1 MSNDIPTQFRT
12 ALNHLLQQEGRGAQ
26 VRLARTEN
34 IDRGYLNAII
44 KGRKP
49 GAEAIRSRVADHF
62 GMTYEEMLLLGRR
75 LLAGGTE
82 AGIELGEAVSR
93 RTELE
98 GKGTGEGRGRQEDAG
113 VHLADS
119 LRKALDILES
129 KTKFSE
135 SLVEV
140 ITVYHEALTAGRDQ
154 ELDTRLRALEERVR
168 QMAARLPDGRK
179 GRNANSRRSRP
190 RIPHDPGR

>member
-49 GAEAIRSRVADHF
+49 GAEAIRSRIAAHF

-75 LLAGGTE
+75 LLVGGTD
-82 AGIELGEAVSR
+82 AGAEPGETVSR
-93 RTELE
+93 RTERE
-98 GKGTGEGRGRQEDAG
+98 GKGTGESRGRQEDAG

-129 KTKFSE
+129 KTKLSE

-140 ITVYHEALTAGRDQ
+140 IAVYHEVLTAGRDQ

-168 QMAARLPDGRK
+168 QMTERLPAGKK
-179 GRNANSRRSRP
+179 GRRKN
-190 RIPHDPGR
+190 

>member
-1 MSNDIPTQFRT
+1 MSNDIPTRFRT

-26 VRLARTEN
+26 VRLARVEN

-49 GAEAIRSRVADHF
+49 GAEAIRSRIAAHF

-82 AGIELGEAVSR
+82 AAPESGGTVSR
-93 RTELE
+93 RTE
-98 GKGTGEGRGRQEDAG
+98 GKGTGEDRGRQEDAG

-140 ITVYHEALTAGRDQ
+140 IAVYHEVLTAGRDQ
-154 ELDTRLRALEERVR
+154 ELDTRLRALEDRVR
-168 QMAARLPDGRK
+168 QMAARLPAGTKGRK
-179 GRNANSRRSRP
+179 KS
-190 RIPHDPGR
+190 

>member
-1 MSNDIPTQFRT
+1 
-12 ALNHLLQQEGRGAQ
+12 
-26 VRLARTEN
+26 LARVEN

-49 GAEAIRSRVADHF
+49 GAEDIRSRIAAHF
-62 GMTYEEMLLLGRR
+62 GMTYEKMLLLGRR
-75 LLAGGTE
+75 LLAGGTD
-82 AGIELGEAVSR
+82 AGEESGGTVSQ

-98 GKGTGEGRGRQEDAG
+98 GKDTREGDRLQEDAG
-113 VHLADS
+113 VKLADT

-129 KTKFSE
+129 GTKHSE

-140 ITVYHEALTAGRDQ
+140 IAVYHEALASGRDQ

-168 QMAARLPDGRK
+168 QMSGRLPAGKKGRK
-179 GRNANSRRSRP
+179 ES
-190 RIPHDPGR
+190 

>member
-1 MSNDIPTQFRT
+1 MSNDIH
-12 ALNHLLQQEGRGAQ
+12 NHLRSDLHHLLRQEGRCAN
-26 VRLARTEN
+26 VRLARVEN

-49 GAEAIRSRVADHF
+49 GAEAIRSRIAVHF

-75 LLAGGTE
+75 LLAGGTD
-82 AGIELGEAVSR
+82 AGTESGGTVSR
-93 RTELE
+93 RTERE
-98 GKGTGEGRGRQEDAG
+98 GKGTGESRGRQEDAG
-113 VHLADS
+113 VHLAGT

-140 ITVYHEALTAGRDQ
+140 IAVYHEVLTAGRDQ

-168 QMAARLPDGRK
+168 QMAARLPHGTKGRK
-179 GRNANSRRSRP
+179 KS
-190 RIPHDPGR
+190 

>member
-1 MSNDIPTQFRT
+1 MNNDIPTQFRT

-26 VRLARTEN
+26 VRLARVEN

-49 GAEAIRSRVADHF
+49 GAEAIRSRIAAHF

-75 LLAGGTE
+75 LLAGDTE
-82 AGIELGEAVSR
+82 AAPESGEAVSR
-93 RTELE
+93 RTE
-98 GKGTGEGRGRQEDAG
+98 GKGTGENHGLQEDAG

-168 QMAARLPDGRK
+168 QMAARLPDGTK
-179 GRNANSRRSRP
+179 GRRRELTSNL
-190 RIPHDPGR
+190 GRWCDQSGG

>member
-26 VRLARTEN
+26 VRLARVKN

-49 GAEAIRSRVADHF
+49 GAEAIRSRIAVHF

-75 LLAGGTE
+75 LLAGDTE
-82 AGIELGEAVSR
+82 AAPESGEAVSR
-93 RTELE
+93 RTE
-98 GKGTGEGRGRQEDAG
+98 GKGTGEDRGRQEDAG

-168 QMAARLPDGRK
+168 QMAARLPAGTKGRK
-179 GRNANSRRSRP
+179 KS
-190 RIPHDPGR
+190 

>member
-26 VRLARTEN
+26 VRLARVEN

-49 GAEAIRSRVADHF
+49 GAEAIRSRIAAHF

-75 LLAGGTE
+75 LLVGDTD
-82 AGIELGEAVSR
+82 AGIESGGTVSR
-93 RTELE
+93 RTERV
-98 GKGTGEGRGRQEDAG
+98 GKDTGEGRGLQEDAG

-168 QMAARLPDGRK
+168 QMAARLPAGKK
-179 GRNANSRRSRP
+179 GRRKN
-190 RIPHDPGR
+190 

>member
-26 VRLARTEN
+26 VRLARVEN

-49 GAEAIRSRVADHF
+49 GAEAIRSRIAAHF
-62 GMTYEEMLLLGRR
+62 GMTYDERLLLGRP
-75 LLAGGTE
+75 LLAGGTDAAPE
-82 AGIELGEAVSR
+82 SGGTVSR
-93 RTELE
+93 RAELE
-98 GKGTGEGRGRQEDAG
+98 GKGTGEDRGREEDAG

-119 LRKALDILES
+119 LRKALDMLES
-129 KTKFSE
+129 KTKLSE

-140 ITVYHEALTAGRDQ
+140 IAVYHEVLTAGRDQ
-154 ELDTRLRALEERVR
+154 ELDTRLQALEERVR
-168 QMAARLPDGRK
+168 QMAARLPHGTKGRK
-179 GRNANSRRSRP
+179 KS
-190 RIPHDPGR
+190 

>member
-12 ALNHLLQQEGRGAQ
+12 ALNHLLKLEGRGAQ
-26 VRLARTEN
+26 VRLARVEN

-49 GAEAIRSRVADHF
+49 GAEAIRSRIAAHF

-75 LLAGGTE
+75 LLAGDTE
-82 AGIELGEAVSR
+82 AAPESGEALSR
-93 RTELE
+93 RTERE
-98 GKGTGEGRGRQEDAG
+98 GKGTGEDRGRQEDAG

-129 KTKFSE
+129 KTKLSE

-140 ITVYHEALTAGRDQ
+140 IAVYHEVLTAGRDQ

-168 QMAARLPDGRK
+168 QMAARLPDGTNGRK
-179 GRNANSRRSRP
+179 KS
-190 RIPHDPGR
+190 

>member
-49 GAEAIRSRVADHF
+49 GAEVIRSRIANHF

-75 LLAGGTE
+75 LLAGGTD
-82 AGIELGEAVSR
+82 AGTESGGTVSQ

-98 GKGTGEGRGRQEDAG
+98 GKGIGDSHGRQEDAG
-113 VHLADS
+113 VHLAGT

-129 KTKFSE
+129 KTKFSK

-140 ITVYHEALTAGRDQ
+140 IAVYHEVLTAGRDQ

-168 QMAARLPDGRK
+168 QMAERLPAGTKGRK
-179 GRNANSRRSRP
+179 KS
-190 RIPHDPGR
+190 

>member
-1 MSNDIPTQFRT
+1 MNNDIPTQFRT

-26 VRLARTEN
+26 VRLARVEN

-49 GAEAIRSRVADHF
+49 GAEAIRSRIASHF

-82 AGIELGEAVSR
+82 AAPEAGEAVSR
-93 RTELE
+93 RTERE
-98 GKGTGEGRGRQEDAG
+98 GKGTGEGRGRQEDVG
-113 VHLADS
+113 VHLADT

-129 KTKFSE
+129 ETKFSE

-140 ITVYHEALTAGRDQ
+140 IAVYHEALTAGRNQ
-154 ELDTRLRALEERVR
+154 ELGTRLRALEERVR
-168 QMAARLPDGRK
+168 KMAARLPDGTNGRK
-179 GRNANSRRSRP
+179 KS
-190 RIPHDPGR
+190 

>member
-26 VRLARTEN
+26 VRLARVEN
-34 IDRGYLNAII
+34 IDRGYLNAVI

-49 GAEAIRSRVADHF
+49 GAEAIRSRIAAHF

-75 LLAGGTE
+75 LLAGDTDAGTKS
-82 AGIELGEAVSR
+82 GGTVSR
-93 RTELE
+93 RTERV
-98 GKGTGEGRGRQEDAG
+98 GKDTGEGRGLQMDAG

-129 KTKFSE
+129 KTKLSE

-140 ITVYHEALTAGRDQ
+140 IAVYHEVLTAGRDQ

-168 QMAARLPDGRK
+168 QMTERLPAGKK
-179 GRNANSRRSRP
+179 GRRKN
-190 RIPHDPGR
+190 

>member
-49 GAEAIRSRVADHF
+49 GAEVIRSRIANHF

-75 LLAGGTE
+75 LLVGGTD
-82 AGIELGEAVSR
+82 AGAEPGETVSR
-93 RTELE
+93 RKGLE
-98 GKGTGEGRGRQEDAG
+98 GRVTGENHGLKVDAG
-113 VHLADS
+113 VHLAGT
-119 LRKALDILES
+119 LRKAIDILES
-129 KTKFSE
+129 ETKFSE

-140 ITVYHEALTAGRDQ
+140 IAVYHEVLTAGRDQ
-154 ELDTRLRALEERVR
+154 DLDTRLRALEERVQ
-168 QMAARLPDGRK
+168 QMTERLPAGKK
-179 GRNANSRRSRP
+179 GRRKN
-190 RIPHDPGR
+190 

>member
-1 MSNDIPTQFRT
+1 MNNDIPTQFRT

-26 VRLARTEN
+26 VRLARVEN

-49 GAEAIRSRVADHF
+49 GAEAIRSRIAAHF

-75 LLAGGTE
+75 LLAGGTD
-82 AGIELGEAVSR
+82 AGTELCEAVSR
-93 RTELE
+93 RTERE

-154 ELDTRLRALEERVR
+154 DLDTRLRALEERVR

-179 GRNANSRRSRP
+179 GRKKS
-190 RIPHDPGR
+190 

>member
-1 MSNDIPTQFRT
+1 MSNDIPTRFRI

-26 VRLARTEN
+26 VRLARVEN

-49 GAEAIRSRVADHF
+49 GAEAIRSRIAAHF

-75 LLAGGTE
+75 LLAGGTD
-82 AGIELGEAVSR
+82 AGPESGKTESR
-93 RTELE
+93 RTERE
-98 GKGTGEGRGRQEDAG
+98 GEDTRENHGLQEDAG
-113 VHLADS
+113 VHLADT

-129 KTKFSE
+129 GTKLGD

-140 ITVYHEALTAGRDQ
+140 VAVYHEALTGGRDQ

-168 QMAARLPDGRK
+168 QMAGRLPAEKK
-179 GRNANSRRSRP
+179 GRRKS
-190 RIPHDPGR
+190 

>member
-1 MSNDIPTQFRT
+1 MSNDIPTQFRI

-26 VRLARTEN
+26 VRLARIEN

-49 GAEAIRSRVADHF
+49 GAEAIRSRIAAHF

-75 LLAGGTE
+75 LLAGDTE
-82 AGIELGEAVSR
+82 AAPESGEAVSR
-93 RTELE
+93 RTE
-98 GKGTGEGRGRQEDAG
+98 GKGTGENHGLQEDAG

-140 ITVYHEALTAGRDQ
+140 ITVYH
-154 ELDTRLRALEERVR
+154 
-168 QMAARLPDGRK
+168 
-179 GRNANSRRSRP
+179 
-190 RIPHDPGR
+190 

>member
-49 GAEAIRSRVADHF
+49 GAEVIRSRIANHF

-82 AGIELGEAVSR
+82 TAPESGGTVSR

-129 KTKFSE
+129 KTKLSE

-140 ITVYHEALTAGRDQ
+140 IAVYHEVLTAGRDQ

-168 QMAARLPDGRK
+168 QMAERLPAGTKGRK
-179 GRNANSRRSRP
+179 KS
-190 RIPHDPGR
+190 

>member
-1 MSNDIPTQFRT
+1 MSNDIPTRFRT
-12 ALNHLLQQEGRGAQ
+12 ALNHLLQLEGRGAQ
-26 VRLARTEN
+26 VRLARVEN

-49 GAEAIRSRVADHF
+49 GAEAIRSRIAAHF

-75 LLAGGTE
+75 LLAGDTGPAPE
-82 AGIELGEAVSR
+82 SGEAVSR
-93 RTELE
+93 RTKRE
-98 GKGTGEGRGRQEDAG
+98 GKGTGEGCGRQEDAG
-113 VHLADS
+113 FQLAES

-140 ITVYHEALTAGRDQ
+140 IAVYHEVLTAGRDKD
-154 ELDTRLRALEERVR
+154 LDTRLRALEERVR
-168 QMAARLPDGRK
+168 QMAARLPDGTK
-179 GRNANSRRSRP
+179 GRRKS
-190 RIPHDPGR
+190 

>member
-1 MSNDIPTQFRT
+1 
-12 ALNHLLQQEGRGAQ
+12 LC
-26 VRLARTEN
+26 
-34 IDRGYLNAII
+34 
-44 KGRKP
+44 
-49 GAEAIRSRVADHF
+49 
-62 GMTYEEMLLLGRR
+62 
-75 LLAGGTE
+75 
-82 AGIELGEAVSR
+82 EAVSR
-93 RTELE
+93 RTERE

-154 ELDTRLRALEERVR
+154 DLDTRLRALEERVR

-179 GRNANSRRSRP
+179 GRKKS
-190 RIPHDPGR
+190 

>member
-26 VRLARTEN
+26 VRLARIEN

-49 GAEAIRSRVADHF
+49 GAEAIRSRIAAHF

-82 AGIELGEAVSR
+82 AAPESGGTVSR
-93 RTELE
+93 RTEGE
-98 GKGTGEGRGRQEDAG
+98 GKGTGENHGLQEDAG

-129 KTKFSE
+129 KTKLSE

-140 ITVYHEALTAGRDQ
+140 IAVYHEVLTAGRDQ

-168 QMAARLPDGRK
+168 QMTERLPAGKK
-179 GRNANSRRSRP
+179 GRRKN
-190 RIPHDPGR
+190 

>member
-1 MSNDIPTQFRT
+1 MNNDIPTQFRT
-12 ALNHLLQQEGRGAQ
+12 ALNHLLKLEGRGAQ
-26 VRLARTEN
+26 VRLARVEN

-75 LLAGGTE
+75 LLAGCTE
-82 AGIELGEAVSR
+82 AGTESGEAVSR

-98 GKGTGEGRGRQEDAG
+98 GKGTWEGRGRQEDAG

-129 KTKFSE
+129 KTKLSE

-140 ITVYHEALTAGRDQ
+140 IAVYHEVLTAGRDQ

-168 QMAARLPDGRK
+168 QMTERLPAGKK
-179 GRNANSRRSRP
+179 GRRKN
-190 RIPHDPGR
+190 

>member
-1 MSNDIPTQFRT
+1 MSNDIPTQFRI

-26 VRLARTEN
+26 VRLARIEN

-49 GAEAIRSRVADHF
+49 GAEAIRSRIAVHF

-75 LLAGGTE
+75 LLAGDTE
-82 AGIELGEAVSR
+82 AAPESGEAVSR
-93 RTELE
+93 RTE
-98 GKGTGEGRGRQEDAG
+98 GKGTGEDRGRQEDAG

-129 KTKFSE
+129 KTKLSE

-140 ITVYHEALTAGRDQ
+140 IAVYHEVLTAGRNQ

-168 QMAARLPDGRK
+168 QMAARLPDGTK
-179 GRNANSRRSRP
+179 GRKKS
-190 RIPHDPGR
+190 

>member
-49 GAEAIRSRVADHF
+49 GAEVIRSRIANHF

-75 LLAGGTE
+75 LLAGGTD
-82 AGIELGEAVSR
+82 AGTESGGTVSR
-93 RTELE
+93 RVELE
-98 GKGTGEGRGRQEDAG
+98 GKGIGESHGLQEDAG
-113 VHLADS
+113 VHLAGT

-140 ITVYHEALTAGRDQ
+140 IAVYHEVLTAGRDQ

-168 QMAARLPDGRK
+168 QMAERLPDGTK
-179 GRNANSRRSRP
+179 GRKKS
-190 RIPHDPGR
+190 

>member
-179 GRNANSRRSRP
+179 GRKKS
-190 RIPHDPGR
+190 